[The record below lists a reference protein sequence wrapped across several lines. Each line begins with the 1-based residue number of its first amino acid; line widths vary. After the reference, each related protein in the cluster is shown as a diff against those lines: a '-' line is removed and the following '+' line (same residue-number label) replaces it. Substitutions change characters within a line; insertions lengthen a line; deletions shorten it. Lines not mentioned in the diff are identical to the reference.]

1 MVLAVLATQVATRAG
16 YRKATRS
23 RVKFHKRLLLHRV
36 IGDGTRPPIDIR
48 NEASALIATASAE
61 APLPF
66 AQRTSMRTEV
76 APNGSIIQSG
86 IISTLH
92 QNTIAS

>member
-1 MVLAVLATQVATRAG
+1 MVLAVLATQVATCAG

-23 RVKFHKRLLLHRV
+23 GMKFHKRLLLHRV
-36 IGDGTRPPIDIR
+36 IGDGTRLSIDIR
-48 NEASALIATASAE
+48 NEASAFVATASAE

-66 AQRTSMRTEV
+66 TQRAAMRTEV
-76 APNGSIIQSG
+76 APNGSILQSG
-86 IISTLH
+86 IISALH